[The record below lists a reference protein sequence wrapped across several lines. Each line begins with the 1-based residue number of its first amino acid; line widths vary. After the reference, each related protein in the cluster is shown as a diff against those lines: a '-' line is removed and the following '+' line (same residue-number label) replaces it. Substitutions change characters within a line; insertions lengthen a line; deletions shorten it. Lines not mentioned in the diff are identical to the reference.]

1 MRVYEVYG
9 YECTGFG
16 YGARRLVTVRACNT
30 DTLEGGDIYVKK
42 FTALLAAFGLI
53 RPASCLIPI
62 CFRRASRSHLES
74 VGG

>member
-16 YGARRLVTVRACNT
+16 YGVTLRACET
-30 DTLEGGDIYVKK
+30 DTLEGGDMYVKK
-42 FTALLAAFGLI
+42 FTALSAAFGQI
-53 RPASCLIPI
+53 PPTSCLITI
-62 CFRRASRSHLES
+62 CFRHTSRSHLES